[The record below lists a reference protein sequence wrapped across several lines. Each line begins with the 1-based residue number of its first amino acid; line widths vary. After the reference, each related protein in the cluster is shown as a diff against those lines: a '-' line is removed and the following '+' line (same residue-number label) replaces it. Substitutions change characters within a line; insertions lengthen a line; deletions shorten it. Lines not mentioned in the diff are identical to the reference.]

1 MHFSCSFKRILKCI
15 TLPAIIN
22 SLTECYTMQL
32 YDKIKFP
39 YKLLTYSHAQHS
51 NSIMHHY
58 ECVALCK
65 DIGLQRGRFCTRS
78 VASCVPK
85 IQQRQVIMNALH
97 PSRDSECPGF
107 FVGTI
112 GHCINPLC
120 IRLVNC
126 PAFRSIKHY
135 RECENPVLMEFSL
148 VCYP

>member
-22 SLTECYTMQL
+22 SLMECYTMQL

-97 PSRDSECPGF
+97 PSCARPPRWSP
-107 FVGTI
+107 
-112 GHCINPLC
+112 
-120 IRLVNC
+120 
-126 PAFRSIKHY
+126 
-135 RECENPVLMEFSL
+135 PVLWRRFKAGLASICILIYSCKMPKESEKTGL
-148 VCYP
+148 NDG